1 MKLIKLKHKDGTCIL
16 IESGGGVLKVPVITK
31 ISQQKKDLERYN
43 IFLDEKYAYSV
54 HESVLVKFGLTKG
67 MSLEDWSID
76 EMVYED
82 EIRKA
87 FNRALHYLG
96 FRMRSEYEVKK
107 KLLELGYGEA
117 IILEALVKLKSLGFL
132 NDETY
137 SEALLQ
143 TRKSSSSK
151 GPKAIQQEMQKK
163 GIGKELQIKVL
174 ESYSED
180 EQIKIATKLA
190 EKTANSNR
198 SVAPAQLKQKIQNAL
213 LRKGYSFDLINQALA
228 TINFDREEDEWT
240 AIADS
245 IGEKAW
251 RRYSSK
257 FSGRDLNDKV
267 KQAMYQKGIPFER
280 IDQFIDKKENEE
292 HGD

>member
-1 MKLIKLKHKDGTCIL
+1 M
-16 IESGGGVLKVPVITK
+16 PVITK
-31 ISQQKKDLERYN
+31 ITQQKKDHERYN

-67 MSLEDWSID
+67 MTLEDWSID
-76 EMVYED
+76 DMVYED

-96 FRMRSEYEVKK
+96 FRMRSEFEVKK
-107 KLLELGYGEA
+107 KLLELDYGEA
-117 IILEALVKLKSLGFL
+117 IVLEAIVKLKELGFL
-132 NDETY
+132 NDENF

-143 TRKSSSSK
+143 TQKNSSSK
-151 GPKAIQQEMQKK
+151 GPRAIQQEMQKK
-163 GIGKELQIKVL
+163 GIGKELQDKVL

-180 EQIKIATKLA
+180 EQLQIASKLA
-190 EKTANSNR
+190 EKAANANR

-213 LRKGYSFDLINQALA
+213 LRKGYSFDIIKQALDS
-228 TINFDREEDEWT
+228 IDFDREDDEWT
-240 AIADS
+240 GITES

-257 FSGRDLNDKV
+257 FSGRNLHNRV

-280 IDQFIDKKENEE
+280 IDAFIDKKENEE
-292 HGD
+292 NGD

>member
-1 MKLIKLKHKDGTCIL
+1 M
-16 IESGGGVLKVPVITK
+16 PVITK

-96 FRMRSEYEVKK
+96 FRMRSEFEVKK

-117 IILEALVKLKSLGFL
+117 IVLEALVKLKSLGFL

-143 TRKSSSSK
+143 TTEKF
-151 GPKAIQQEMQKK
+151 IQ
-163 GIGKELQIKVL
+163 
-174 ESYSED
+174 
-180 EQIKIATKLA
+180 
-190 EKTANSNR
+190 
-198 SVAPAQLKQKIQNAL
+198 
-213 LRKGYSFDLINQALA
+213 
-228 TINFDREEDEWT
+228 
-240 AIADS
+240 
-245 IGEKAW
+245 
-251 RRYSSK
+251 
-257 FSGRDLNDKV
+257 
-267 KQAMYQKGIPFER
+267 
-280 IDQFIDKKENEE
+280 
-292 HGD
+292 

>member
-1 MKLIKLKHKDGTCIL
+1 MKPIKLKHKGGTCIL
-16 IESGGGVLKVPVITK
+16 IESRGGELKVPVITK

-67 MSLEDWSID
+67 MTLEDWSID

-96 FRMRSEYEVKK
+96 FRMRSEFEVKK

-117 IILEALVKLKSLGFL
+117 IVLEALVKLKNLGFL
-132 NDETY
+132 NDETF

-143 TRKSSSSK
+143 TRINSSSK
-151 GPKAIQQEMQKK
+151 GPKAIQQEMHKK
-163 GIGKELQIKVL
+163 GIGKELQSKVL

-180 EQIKIATKLA
+180 EQLEIATKLA
-190 EKTANSNR
+190 EKTANANR
-198 SVAPAQLKQKIQNAL
+198 SAVPAQLKQKIQNAL
-213 LRKGYSFDLINQALA
+213 LRKGYSFDLIKQALA
-228 TINFDREEDEWT
+228 NINFDREEDEWK
-240 AIADS
+240 AITETV
-245 IGEKAW
+245 GEKAW

-257 FSGRDLNDKV
+257 FSGRTLNDKV
-267 KQAMYQKGIPFER
+267 KQAMYQKGIPFEK
-280 IDQFIDKKENEE
+280 IDQFIEMKENEE
-292 HGD
+292 DGD

>member
-1 MKLIKLKHKDGTCIL
+1 M
-16 IESGGGVLKVPVITK
+16 PVITK

-43 IFLDEKYAYSV
+43 IFLDEKYAFSV

-67 MSLEDWSID
+67 MTLEDWSVD

-96 FRMRSEYEVKK
+96 FRMRSEFEVKE
-107 KLLELGYGEA
+107 KLLEAGYGEA
-117 IILEALVKLKSLGFL
+117 IVLEALVKLKNLGFL
-132 NDETY
+132 NDETF
-137 SEALLQ
+137 SEALIQ
-143 TRKSSSSK
+143 TRKNSSSK
-151 GPKAIQQEMQKK
+151 GPRAIQQEMQKK
-163 GIGKELQIKVL
+163 GIGKELQTKVL

-180 EQIKIATKLA
+180 EQLEIATKLA
-190 EKTANSNR
+190 EKAANANR
-198 SVAPAQLKQKIQNAL
+198 SVAPSQLKQKIQNAL
-213 LRKGYSFDLINQALA
+213 LRKGYSFDLIKQALA
-228 TINFDREEDEWT
+228 NINFDREDDEWT

-257 FSGRDLNDKV
+257 YSGRTLNDKV

-280 IDQFIDKKENEE
+280 IDHFIDKKENEDD
-292 HGD
+292 GD